1 MRLSCVSLATSV
13 MLFSFSF
20 TSKVFIVTLA
30 IYLATTLAIFS
41 LKQVRK
47 QPFHGIMQL
56 VFENISI
63 KWHFI
68 LSQLQLEMSG

>member
-1 MRLSCVSLATSV
+1 MLLSCVSLATSI

-30 IYLATTLAIFS
+30 IYLATTWAIFS

-47 QPFHGIMQL
+47 QPFHKIMQL

-63 KWHFI
+63 K
-68 LSQLQLEMSG
+68 

>member
-1 MRLSCVSLATSV
+1 MLLSCVSLATSI

-30 IYLATTLAIFS
+30 IYLATTWAIFS

-47 QPFHGIMQL
+47 QPFHEIMQL

-63 KWHFI
+63 K
-68 LSQLQLEMSG
+68 